1 MEQPVRILDGDLETL
16 GLQATL
22 KMLSLGGKTGIL
34 RVSSGSETLQ
44 IALKDGHIVAL
55 EEAGVTSPDMIE
67 VFRLLMHLSRP
78 DAAALKQRA
87 NRDPANSLR
96 IMVESQ
102 VISADI
108 AQRYVEFAIIQ
119 PISRAIR
126 WERGRFE
133 FNHYATPIQ
142 PHGAFIRPLNVDH
155 VLLEALRIADESA
168 YAGPIRLSR
177 QAVARWMPQFSG
189 DVRQLGLAQDE
200 VNVLCLANGQFTLSS
215 MSYGLLL
222 PESAVAAAMEKL
234 LQLQL
239 IELVDEHLEG
249 ELEQNLMGLL
259 NRCQYQLAQK
269 GRPSAE
275 QRMLTL
281 VRTMGSCV
289 NGLLA
294 HHRSFARSLR
304 GRGELPDVEINRYLE
319 QRFAPTLAEMQ
330 QHCPRMDEIVRF
342 EHGTLV
348 YHEVEVLDRVVKGQ
362 ELVGCYHDAVWLLYQ
377 FMGYLFRVII
387 EDETGSSRLGWQLD
401 EVWRSF
407 LHEIEEEMRPLA
419 GAHAAMRA

>member
-55 EEAGVTSPDMIE
+55 DEAGVAPPDMIE
-67 VFRLLMHLSRP
+67 VFRLLMHLTRP
-78 DAAALKQRA
+78 DAAVLKQRA
-87 NRDPANSLR
+87 ERDPANSLR
-96 IMVESQ
+96 VMVESQ

-108 AQRYVEFAIIQ
+108 AQRYIEFAIIQ

-142 PHGAFIRPLNVDH
+142 PHGAFIRPLSVDH
-155 VLLEALRIADESA
+155 ILLEALRIADESA

-189 DVRQLGLAQDE
+189 NVRELGLSQDE
-200 VNVLCLANGQFTLSS
+200 VNVLCLANGQFTLST

-249 ELEQNLMGLL
+249 ELEQNLIALL
-259 NRCQYQLAQK
+259 TRCQYQLAQK
-269 GRPSAE
+269 GRASAE

-294 HHRSFARSLR
+294 HHRTFARTLR

-319 QRFAPTLAEMQ
+319 QRFAPPLAEMQ
-330 QHCPRMDEIVRF
+330 QHCPRMDEIIRF

-348 YHEVEVLDRVVKGQ
+348 YHEVEILDRVVRGQ
-362 ELVGCYHDAVWLLYQ
+362 ELLGCYHDAVWLLYQ
-377 FMGYLFRVII
+377 FMGNLFEVVI

-401 EVWRSF
+401 ELWRSF
-407 LHEIEEEMRPLA
+407 LHEIEEAMRPLA

>member
-55 EEAGVTSPDMIE
+55 EESGVTPPDMIE
-67 VFRLLMHLSRP
+67 VFRLLMHLTRP
-78 DAAALKQRA
+78 EATMLKQRA
-87 NRDPANSLR
+87 DHNHANSLR
-96 IMVESQ
+96 VMVENQ
-102 VISADI
+102 VIAADT

-142 PHGAFIRPLNVDH
+142 PHGAFIRPLSVDH
-155 VLLEALRIADESA
+155 ILLEALRIADESA

-177 QAVARWMPQFSG
+177 QATARWMPQFSG
-189 DVRQLGLAQDE
+189 NVRQLGLSPEE
-200 VNVLCLANGQFTLSS
+200 VNVLCLANGQFTLST
-215 MSYGLLL
+215 MSYALLL
-222 PESAVAAAMEKL
+222 PETTVAAAIEKL

-249 ELEQNLMGLL
+249 ELEQNLIGLIT
-259 NRCQYQLAQK
+259 RCQYQLAQK
-269 GRPSAE
+269 GRASAE
-275 QRMLTL
+275 QRMLTIA
-281 VRTMGSCV
+281 RTMGACV

-294 HHRSFARSLR
+294 HHRDFARTLR
-304 GRGELPDVEINRYLE
+304 GRGQLPEAEINRYLE
-319 QRFAPTLAEMQ
+319 QRFAPVLTDMQ
-330 QHCPRMDEIVRF
+330 RQCPRMDEIIRL
-342 EHGTLV
+342 EHGVLV
-348 YHEVEVLDRVVKGQ
+348 YHEVEILERVVRGQ
-362 ELVGCYHDAVWLLYQ
+362 ELLDCYHDAVWLLYH
-377 FMGYLFRVII
+377 FMCHVFTVVI
-387 EDETGSSRLGWQLD
+387 EDETGSSRLGVQLD
-401 EVWRSF
+401 GLWKSF
-407 LHEIEEEMRPLA
+407 LNEINEEMRPIA
-419 GAHAAMRA
+419 NSHAAMRA

>member
-44 IALKDGHIVAL
+44 IALRDGHIVAL
-55 EEAGVTSPDMIE
+55 DEAGVTPPDMIE
-67 VFRLLMHLSRP
+67 VFRLLMHLPRP
-78 DAAALKQRA
+78 EASVLKQRA
-87 NRDPANSLR
+87 DRDPANSLR
-96 IMVESQ
+96 VMVESQ
-102 VISADI
+102 VISADV

-142 PHGAFIRPLNVDH
+142 PHGAFIRPLSVDH

-177 QAVARWMPQFSG
+177 QAVARWMPEFSG
-189 DVRQLGLAQDE
+189 NVRQLGLSQDE
-200 VNVLCLANGQFTLSS
+200 VNVLCLANGQFTLSM
-215 MSYGLLL
+215 MSYALLL

-234 LQLQL
+234 LGLQL
-239 IELVDEHLEG
+239 VELVDEHLEG
-249 ELEQNLMGLL
+249 ELEQNLMALL
-259 NRCQYQLAQK
+259 TRSQYQLAQK
-269 GRPSAE
+269 GGPSPE

-281 VRTMGSCV
+281 VRTMGSCI

-294 HHRSFARSLR
+294 HHRTFARSLR
-304 GRGELPDVEINRYLE
+304 GRGELPDAEINRYLE
-319 QRFAPTLAEMQ
+319 QRFVPTLGEMQ

-362 ELVGCYHDAVWLLYQ
+362 ELIGCYHDAVWLLYQ
-377 FMGYLFRVII
+377 FMGYLFRIVI

-401 EVWRSF
+401 EVWKSF

>member
-44 IALKDGHIVAL
+44 IALRDGHIVAL
-55 EEAGVTSPDMIE
+55 DEAGVTPPDMIE
-67 VFRLLMHLSRP
+67 VFRLLMHLPRP
-78 DAAALKQRA
+78 EASVLKQRA
-87 NRDPANSLR
+87 DRDPANSLR
-96 IMVESQ
+96 VMVESQ
-102 VISADI
+102 VISADV

-142 PHGAFIRPLNVDH
+142 PHGAFIRPLSVDH

-177 QAVARWMPQFSG
+177 QAVARWMPEFSG
-189 DVRQLGLAQDE
+189 NVRQLGLSQDE
-200 VNVLCLANGQFTLSS
+200 VNVLCLANGQFTLSM
-215 MSYGLLL
+215 MSYALLL

-234 LQLQL
+234 LGLQL
-239 IELVDEHLEG
+239 VELVDEHLEG
-249 ELEQNLMGLL
+249 ELEQNLMALL
-259 NRCQYQLAQK
+259 TRSQYQLAQK
-269 GRPSAE
+269 GRPSPE

-281 VRTMGSCV
+281 VRTMGSCI

-294 HHRSFARSLR
+294 HHRTFARSLR
-304 GRGELPDVEINRYLE
+304 GRGELPDAEINRYLE
-319 QRFAPTLAEMQ
+319 QRFVPTLGEMQ

-362 ELVGCYHDAVWLLYQ
+362 ELIGCYHDAVWLLYQ
-377 FMGYLFRVII
+377 FMGYLFRIVI

-401 EVWRSF
+401 EVWKSF

>member
-55 EEAGVTSPDMIE
+55 DEAGVTPPDMIE
-67 VFRLLMHLSRP
+67 VFRLLMHLPRP
-78 DAAALKQRA
+78 EASVLKQCA
-87 NRDPANSLR
+87 DRDPANSLR
-96 IMVESQ
+96 VMVESQ
-102 VISADI
+102 VISADV

-142 PHGAFIRPLNVDH
+142 PHGAFIRPLSVDH
-155 VLLEALRIADESA
+155 ILLEALRIADENA

-177 QAVARWMPQFSG
+177 QAVARWMPEFSG
-189 DVRQLGLAQDE
+189 NVRQLGLSQDE
-200 VNVLCLANGQFTLSS
+200 VNVLCLANGQFTLSM
-215 MSYGLLL
+215 MSYALLL
-222 PESAVAAAMEKL
+222 PESSVAAAMEKL
-234 LQLQL
+234 LGLQL
-239 IELVDEHLEG
+239 VELVDEHLEG
-249 ELEQNLMGLL
+249 ELEQNLMALL
-259 NRCQYQLAQK
+259 TRSQYQLAQK
-269 GRPSAE
+269 GRPSTE

-281 VRTMGSCV
+281 VRTMGSCI

-294 HHRSFARSLR
+294 HHRTFARSLR
-304 GRGELPDVEINRYLE
+304 GRGQLPDAEINRYLE

-377 FMGYLFRVII
+377 FMGYLFRIVI

-401 EVWRSF
+401 EVWKSF
-407 LHEIEEEMRPLA
+407 LREIEEEMRPLS